1 MMEKIVII
9 ILLLIPMLPTL
20 WAVTDIAYKDFGS
33 LQRKALWGVLVVLL
47 PCIGGIIYF
56 FFGRRKG
63 KKQEA

>member
-1 MMEKIVII
+1 
-9 ILLLIPMLPTL
+9 
-20 WAVTDIAYKDFGS
+20 
-33 LQRKALWGVLVVLL
+33 LVVLL